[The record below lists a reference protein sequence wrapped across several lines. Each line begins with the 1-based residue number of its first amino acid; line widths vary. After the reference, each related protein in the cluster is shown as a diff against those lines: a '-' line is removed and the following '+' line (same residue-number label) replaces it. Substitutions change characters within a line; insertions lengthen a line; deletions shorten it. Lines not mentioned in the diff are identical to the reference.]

1 MTFDAGVLPIGKFRE
16 YEDEYIDLLR
26 QPANKESTA
35 EAAASLLA
43 RFNNMWDF
51 YRRGGFYSLNEE
63 LDEFSTNSMRF
74 LLIPYYIGRLHLL
87 FQGKSRP
94 EHLEAASAILTAFSE
109 EMTRLGVIGE
119 DKPMPTDPFERRARA
134 TAEYRDKKEL
144 EDRIKAVNKN
154 STRDDLQRGFVGDV
168 VDEETERD
176 LICTVMKL
184 CAMEARS
191 MSRMAADELPFAK
204 MMADGVKPEEPA
216 GPPPKMWIK
225 KIDREEQRKKVF
237 TPLEDILPPPLPPD
251 DETWAQPGKPS
262 PKLDASDEEEAELA
276 RKEAAAWD
284 DYVDTHPPFSEM

>member
-1 MTFDAGVLPIGKFRE
+1 MSIQDTPAPAASFILSKSRYRPLKNMTFDAGVLPIGKFRE

-144 EDRIKAVNKN
+144 EDRIKAVNRN

-191 MSRMAADELPFAK
+191 MARMAVDEL
-204 MMADGVKPEEPA
+204 
-216 GPPPKMWIK
+216 
-225 KIDREEQRKKVF
+225 
-237 TPLEDILPPPLPPD
+237 LPPD

-262 PKLDASDEEEAELA
+262 PQLDASDEEEAELA
-276 RKEAAAWD
+276 RKKAAEWD